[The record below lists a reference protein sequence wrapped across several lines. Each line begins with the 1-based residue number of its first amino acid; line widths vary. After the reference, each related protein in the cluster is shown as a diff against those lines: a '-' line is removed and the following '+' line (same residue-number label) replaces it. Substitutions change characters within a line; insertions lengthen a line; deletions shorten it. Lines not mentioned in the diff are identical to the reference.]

1 MRDNNS
7 LSNLFLFLIAF
18 LLVIGCDQT
27 FEPLQENDKYHF
39 SIFGY
44 LDVSADTQWVR
55 VSPARQQLNLPPEV
69 PEMRV
74 TLEHLESGET
84 VVMNDSLFSRTSG
97 FNYINFYTNM
107 DIEPGETYKVKAE
120 RPDGRSSNVTI
131 STPDNF
137 PTPLF
142 YIDTRGSIDGRIYQI
157 IIRGANKITDVQTW
171 WFVRVKSDEGV
182 VEKKFI
188 FSYANR
194 LQWIS
199 AYGGAF
205 LVEFIFE
212 EEVAAVMNSSLI
224 RLAPDAEVEILHRQ
238 VYVANG
244 GPEWNTEI
252 PSLDD
257 LIYSQLVISNVQ
269 NGVGY
274 MVGVYSKVIPYKTCR
289 DNTGWIIACEEEEPF
304 W

>member
-257 LIYSQLVISNVQ
+257 LIYTQLVISNVQ